1 MIRIIVRIASAIGL
15 SFATFI
21 LYAIANDKLFNST
34 LPFPKE
40 NGLQFGLVAGLAV
53 PYFLL
58 FGKFWENNSQIAEP
72 ITLADLGVASGTE
85 AMPVLCANI
94 RRRADRR
101 RAFANTSVYGI
112 VAVVG
117 VTILFFFGSSQ
128 FAADSS
134 PTEKQIFL
142 KERDQPIDLPQ
153 QPQGDQETKLRVEN
167 SALKSQLEDKTLQQ
181 RAILLS
187 VTSTL
192 LRFASVG
199 LAVFLVQI
207 LVNFTRYSYRMADY
221 LDSLADFLLTVSPDQ
236 RQAQAMTEIF
246 SSKHIDF
253 GRPALYAPEKV
264 IDVLKEIAT
273 KIGPK

>member
-1 MIRIIVRIASAIGL
+1 MIQVIVRIASATGL

-21 LYAIANDKLFNST
+21 VYAIANDKLFNST

-40 NGLQFGLVAGLAV
+40 SWLQFSLVSVLAV
-53 PYFLL
+53 PYFYL
-58 FGKFWENNSQIAEP
+58 FSKFGENTSQNSAQINP
-72 ITLADLGVASGTE
+72 ADLGVASGAE

-101 RAFANTSVYGI
+101 RAFANASVYGI
-112 VAVVG
+112 VTVVG
-117 VTILFFFGSSQ
+117 ITIMFFFGSSQ
-128 FAADSS
+128 FAADSAPS
-134 PTEKQIFL
+134 EKQFLL
-142 KERDQPIDLPQ
+142 KERDQLIDVPPQ
-153 QPQGDQETKLRVEN
+153 AQGDQETKLRAEN
-167 SALKSQLEDKTLQQ
+167 STLKSQLEDKTIQQ
-181 RAILLS
+181 RAILFA

-236 RQAQAMTEIF
+236 RQTQAMTEIF
-246 SSKHIDF
+246 SSRHIDF
-253 GRPALYAPEKV
+253 GRAALYAPEKV

-273 KIGPK
+273 KVGSK